1 MSDKFL
7 QDELKAF
14 SVQYSGGAPDPIPRV
29 AKMPPS
35 NAPRSGRIELTL
47 TQFSTSTESSSS
59 EEDEPIATQAPVQSR
74 TPYLDRLQKM
84 GMTWGI

>member
-14 SVQYSGGAPDPIPRV
+14 SAQYSGGAPDPIPRA
-29 AKMPPS
+29 AKPAGVS
-35 NAPRSGRIELTL
+35 APRSGRIELTL
-47 TQFSTSTESSSS
+47 TQFSTSSSSSSSS
-59 EEDEPIATQAPVQSR
+59 EDEVVAAQPPTQSR